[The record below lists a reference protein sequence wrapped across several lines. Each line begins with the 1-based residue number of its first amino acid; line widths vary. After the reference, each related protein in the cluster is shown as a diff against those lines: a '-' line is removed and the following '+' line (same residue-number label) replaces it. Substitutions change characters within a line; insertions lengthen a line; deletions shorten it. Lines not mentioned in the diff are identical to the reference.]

1 MDTLIEANHVTLQF
15 SASSEQ
21 RRSLKEWVLD
31 AVRGKIKRKGFVA
44 VNDVSFTINRGESVG
59 LIGRNGAGKS
69 TLLKLVTGI
78 AEPTSGN
85 IVIRGQVAPLLALG
99 NGLDPTLT
107 GRENIYLNGA
117 ILGYNKAYLK
127 EKESSIIE
135 FSELGDFIDSPVRTY
150 SSGMT
155 MRLAFSIATAASPE
169 ILILDEVLAVGDSSF
184 QAKCHARIKEI
195 IDDGATV
202 FFVSHSLADI
212 ARLCKR
218 AIWLEKGKIRMDGT
232 ISKVVELYRQ
242 ETSSKILSSPILAK
256 NNKAIQVHR
265 FYSSSYG
272 EDYHTCNPEEVEVI
286 RTQNPNWEYVG
297 VDYRAYSGPLPG
309 TKPLHCF
316 YSKDARC
323 HFLTTDTNELDDL
336 REEIPIW
343 AYEGISQY
351 VYSEKVAGTIP
362 VYRFRSNVATK
373 FIYTT
378 NDKEVANLMNS
389 SSGWSFEKIAF
400 WALPTE

>member
-44 VNDVSFTINRGESVG
+44 VNDVSFTINRGEAVG

-218 AIWLEKGKIRMDGT
+218 AIWLGEGKILMDGRT
-232 ISKVVELYRQ
+232 VDVIEAYQKVIALSTN
-242 ETSSKILSSPILAK
+242 TSNGQPKIM
-256 NNKAIQVHR
+256 HR
-265 FYSSSYG
+265 FYSERVGEGYNTFTQATAQGLCNSDNEWKYLGGYG
-272 EDYHTCNPEEVEVI
+272 KAYVVPM
-286 RTQNPNWEYVG
+286 PNTV
-297 VDYRAYSGPLPG
+297 PLLG
-309 TKPLHCF
+309 Y
-316 YSKDARC
+316 YSKKLQA
-323 HFLTTDTNELDDL
+323 HFFTIDELEA
-336 REEIPIW
+336 EEKCPKNLGW
-343 AYEGISQY
+343 EFEGIYAY
-351 VYSEKVAGTIP
+351 VYPQRKENTIP
-362 VYRFRSNVATK
+362 VYLYRNN
-373 FIYTT
+373 TT
-378 NDKEVANLMNS
+378 DKVFYALDKGEVDNLNS
-389 SSGWSFEKIAF
+389 ASSKWIFEKIAF
-400 WALPTE
+400 WVLQ